1 MNKLNSELNCKHTE
15 YIEIEHMYIFVL
27 MYLNMPKK
35 SNTINEIK
43 KLRRDVGY
51 ILLTQ
56 KMFQQINV
64 SKICE
69 SIIF

>member
-1 MNKLNSELNCKHTE
+1 
-15 YIEIEHMYIFVL
+15 MYIFVL
-27 MYLNMPKK
+27 MYLNLPK
-35 SNTINEIK
+35 NPTLLM
-43 KLRRDVGY
+43 KLKRRDVGY

-64 SKICE
+64 SKICK